1 MQTPASADAPPRAPR
16 KRLCLIDDAGW
27 VARRAWSVRFNVAG
41 AVFGG
46 VSAFVGFLL
55 LRDVPFPIG
64 PITLSIIG
72 GASTTLSS
80 VCALAARFV
89 KQDRGHGSVDNE

>member
-1 MQTPASADAPPRAPR
+1 MQTPASADAPARAPR

-27 VARRAWSVRFNVAG
+27 VARRAWSVRFNLVG

-55 LRDVPFPIG
+55 LRDVPFPVG

-89 KQDRGHGSVDNE
+89 KQDRGYGSVDNA

>member
-1 MQTPASADAPPRAPR
+1 MSADDPSRPKISLVSDWR
-16 KRLCLIDDAGW
+16 W
-27 VARRAWSVRFNVAG
+27 VLRRAWSVRFNIAG
-41 AVFGG
+41 AAFGG